1 MSILLFTILGKKE
14 YRSGLPLLREIYR
27 PIEESKKYLRRLEYN
42 EEEQSRVDL
51 LEKDYCTFLNIGKKS
66 WSRYSDKAQTFEK
79 GSQLFLTIYQLTQI
93 FVTF

>member
-1 MSILLFTILGKKE
+1 MSARSIYYRSLGKKE

-42 EEEQSRVDL
+42 EEEQSRVEL

-66 WSRYSDKAQTFEK
+66 SDNLRRPQKFEK
-79 GSQLFLTIYQLTQI
+79 SLPYLTMYQ
-93 FVTF
+93 VT